1 MTLKR
6 AIAVL
11 PLPSVAEH
19 VTIVRPTLK
28 RLPEAGRQE
37 TATDPSTSSVAVA
50 WYFTRTRF
58 ALRGARTA
66 FDVAPLIVG
75 AVTSNSRRGTTMLPV
90 HVSAPVTLRPGGPA
104 TRVSVPLPDAP
115 TYAPVPP
122 VTVNA
127 CGDAPGTPSSG
138 MHSGNPATA
147 RSRSPFPATLNVA
160 EYVNTF
166 AATVR
171 HSVLSAM
178 KTYVSVT
185 RPSPATTPV
194 PVRAW
199 QITESG
205 TPGGQPVGTET
216 NRTSPAGSA
225 SRSPLPH
232 RRPRPA
238 RLSSREQPRLRG
250 RTSASRPLH
259 RTTIFY

>member
-127 CGDAPGTPSSG
+127 C
-138 MHSGNPATA
+138 
-147 RSRSPFPATLNVA
+147 
-160 EYVNTF
+160 

-216 NRTSPAGSA
+216 NRTSPAGLA